1 MYYYYCVQ
9 DYYRIMPI
17 YPILV
22 PNFEPKALKIKQKLS
37 QLGRV
42 STLIDIRRYLLL
54 KIILF

>member
-1 MYYYYCVQ
+1 
-9 DYYRIMPI
+9 MPI

-37 QLGRV
+37 QLGWA

-54 KIILF
+54 KFILF